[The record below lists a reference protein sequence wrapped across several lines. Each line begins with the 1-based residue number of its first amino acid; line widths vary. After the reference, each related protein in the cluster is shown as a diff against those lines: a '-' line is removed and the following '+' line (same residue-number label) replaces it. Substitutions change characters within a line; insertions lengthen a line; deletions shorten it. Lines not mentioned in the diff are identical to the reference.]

1 MARYRRRDSIEAHLA
16 EAVEAGGRSFSAEL
30 IAKRATGVSGYKM
43 TLGFFELEGSDAYL
57 VELDPA
63 SGSLSYL
70 EFFCDEGQLPGR
82 RWRAGPRSCKP
93 TRHSCSGCWRLSWPR
108 VTECGLADARAVR

>member
-16 EAVEAGGRSFSAEL
+16 EAIEAGGRSFSAEL

-43 TLGFFELEGSDAYL
+43 TLGFFELEGSGAYL

-63 SGSLSYL
+63 ISREEVARRAEELQADPAELLRML
-70 EFFCDEGQLPGR
+70 EAQLAER
-82 RWRAGPRSCKP
+82 
-93 TRHSCSGCWRLSWPR
+93 
-108 VTECGLADARAVR
+108 D

>member
-63 SGSLSYL
+63 ISREEVARRAEELQADPAQLLRML
-70 EFFCDEGQLPGR
+70 EAQLAEG
-82 RWRAGPRSCKP
+82 
-93 TRHSCSGCWRLSWPR
+93 
-108 VTECGLADARAVR
+108 D